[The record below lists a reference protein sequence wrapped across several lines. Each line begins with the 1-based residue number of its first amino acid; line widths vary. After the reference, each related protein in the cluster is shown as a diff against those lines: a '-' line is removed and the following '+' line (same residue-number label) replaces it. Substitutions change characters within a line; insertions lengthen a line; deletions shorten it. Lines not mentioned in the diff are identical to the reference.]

1 MTLIKAIIINDD
13 ISTDQMLLC
22 KMHVGSKMKFR
33 KHAFVIDFEFEE
45 SLVNKFKILIADEWK
60 IVIEKKIIV
69 NNSWKTIVD
78 TCMVIDG
85 EWKN

>member
-33 KHAFVIDFEFEE
+33 KHAIINDDISTDQMLLCKMHVG
-45 SLVNKFKILIADEWK
+45 SKMKFRKHAF
-60 IVIEKKIIV
+60 VIEKYK
-69 NNSWKTIVD
+69 KL
-78 TCMVIDG
+78 VI
-85 EWKN
+85 K